1 MAQYQITSLWKTRW
15 LTLVT
20 LRPHGG
26 WFSVLIRD
34 VCLLL
39 KFCSQCLSGEQ
50 PCCLYTLMSVQPE
63 AVSDVEWR
71 VKSRIQ
77 HSENTAGVREVHITG
92 NVVLTIYR
100 CLYLDVFGESRS
112 TPFTHAICVYERENV
127 CVLPLFKQLV
137 AQPFGS
143 ECSPCLYLYLSL
155 FLSLTLS
162 LSHIHTDIC
171 CVNIASVNRPLAV
184 SSKHRE
190 HVSTSPRFGARGHSV
205 YVWLF
210 LCDLESPPHPLR
222 LGFTHTHTHT
232 LILMLAHTRTGWPS
246 P

>member
-1 MAQYQITSLWKTRW
+1 MHFTLYLQTEKFSWNNKYCTVNQYILIWYISIRFIVLSNMAQYQISLWKTRW

-39 KFCSQCLSGEQ
+39 DFCSQSLSGEQ

-63 AVSDVEWR
+63 AVSDVDWR

-155 FLSLTLS
+155 FLALTLS
-162 LSHIHTDIC
+162 LSHTY
-171 CVNIASVNRPLAV
+171 
-184 SSKHRE
+184 
-190 HVSTSPRFGARGHSV
+190 TQT
-205 YVWLF
+205 YVV
-210 LCDLESPPHPLR
+210 
-222 LGFTHTHTHT
+222 
-232 LILMLAHTRTGWPS
+232 
-246 P
+246 

>member
-50 PCCLYTLMSVQPE
+50 PCCLYTLMSVHPE
-63 AVSDVEWR
+63 AVSDVDWR

-77 HSENTAGVREVHITG
+77 HSENTAAVREVHITG

-137 AQPFGS
+137 TQPFGS
-143 ECSPCLYLYLSL
+143 ESALHVYTSIYPSFSLS
-155 FLSLTLS
+155 LS
-162 LSHIHTDIC
+162 LSHTY
-171 CVNIASVNRPLAV
+171 
-184 SSKHRE
+184 
-190 HVSTSPRFGARGHSV
+190 TQT
-205 YVWLF
+205 YVV
-210 LCDLESPPHPLR
+210 
-222 LGFTHTHTHT
+222 
-232 LILMLAHTRTGWPS
+232 
-246 P
+246 